1 MKYIK
6 QFSVII
12 LMTFLGECLNA
23 ILPLPIPASIYGM
36 VLLFLCLQF
45 GILKLAYVE
54 ETADLFLSVM
64 PIFLISPTV
73 SLMSS
78 AAAVRESLFG
88 LFLICVVS
96 TFAVMV
102 VTGLV
107 AQWQIRRSQKRGGK
121 INE

>member
-6 QFSVII
+6 QFALII

-23 ILPLPIPASIYGM
+23 VLPLPIPASIYGM

-45 GILKLAYVE
+45 GILQLSHVE

-64 PIFLISPTV
+64 PILISPTV

-78 AAAVRESLFG
+78 AEAVKESLFG
-88 LFLICVVS
+88 IFLICVVS

-107 AQWQIRRSQKRGGK
+107 AQWQIRRTQKRGGK